1 MLDRLIGH
9 NIELSVRQAPSLGRV
24 KADPGQIEQVI
35 LNLAVNARDAM
46 PQGGSLSLETKNA
59 IVKEGDFQTR
69 DDVPPGSYVLLSVRD
84 NGVGMDS
91 ETQSRIFEPFFTTK
105 EPGKGTGLGLATV
118 YGVVKQMDGA
128 IRVSSAP
135 ARGTTFEIYLPRVDD
150 LQAADS
156 VPESK
161 NAIEAAP
168 RGSETIL
175 LAEDQDGIRDLVREF
190 LQRKG
195 YTVLFATDGEDALR
209 IANEHNMPVDLLLT
223 DLVMPNVGGR
233 DLAHRLRQLHPRMK
247 VLFMSGYA
255 EPAISG
261 GQDGGA
267 PVLQKPFL
275 LDALAHKIRE
285 RLDGSD
291 AD

>member
-1 MLDRLIGH
+1 
-9 NIELSVRQAPSLGRV
+9 
-24 KADPGQIEQVI
+24 
-35 LNLAVNARDAM
+35 
-46 PQGGSLSLETKNA
+46 
-59 IVKEGDFQTR
+59 
-69 DDVPPGSYVLLSVRD
+69 
-84 NGVGMDS
+84 
-91 ETQSRIFEPFFTTK
+91 
-105 EPGKGTGLGLATV
+105 
-118 YGVVKQMDGA
+118 MDGA
-128 IRVSSAP
+128 IRVSSTP
-135 ARGTTFEIYLPRVDD
+135 GRGTTFEIYFRRVDD
-150 LQAADS
+150 LQAPDS

-195 YTVLFATDGEDALR
+195 YRVLFATDGEDALR
-209 IANEHNMPVDLLLT
+209 IANEHKISVDLLLT

-233 DLAHRLRQLHPRMK
+233 DLAHRLRQSHPRVK

-285 RLDGSD
+285 LLDGSD
-291 AD
+291 ADSRA